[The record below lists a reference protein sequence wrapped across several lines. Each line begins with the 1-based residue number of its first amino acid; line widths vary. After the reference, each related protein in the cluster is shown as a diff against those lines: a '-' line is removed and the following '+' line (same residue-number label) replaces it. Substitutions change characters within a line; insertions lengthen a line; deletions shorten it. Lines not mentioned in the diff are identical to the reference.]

1 MFCRFWKRF
10 ADANEY
16 KNRSFFIETE
26 GLSYTINEPSVQ
38 DEESV
43 NRIKE
48 ELYEK

>member
-1 MFCRFWKRF
+1 MPMSIKI
-10 ADANEY
+10 EV
-16 KNRSFFIETE
+16 FFIETE